1 VRILIIGGTRF
12 IGPFLVRQLTEQGH
26 HVIVYHRGDHAA
38 AVPEGVE
45 QIIAP
50 AEPGAGSDRYHLGV
64 FADRFRARRP
74 DVVVHMI
81 AFTRDD
87 AQAFVRVFKGVAGR
101 AVVLSSSDVY
111 RVMGRINRTEPGP
124 PLPVPL
130 NEDGPLREKL
140 SLHGDD
146 YEKRWVEQVLLAEA
160 ELPATLLRFAAVYG
174 PGDYRCQN
182 WIKRMIDERPAILIG
197 NSEAAFRFAH
207 CYAQDAAWATALA
220 VTNERAAGRIFN
232 VGELSTPTQRA
243 RLEDF
248 ARLGGYQGRIVEV
261 PDQKLLP
268 AAGWEDFSQD
278 WTLDTTR
285 IRSELGFSEISNHEE
300 GIRATIDW
308 QRRHP
313 NHQLDLSHFD
323 YAAEDRVLADM
334 PT

>member
-12 IGPFLVRQLTEQGH
+12 IGPFLVRQLAEQGH
-26 HVIVYHRGDHAA
+26 HLTVYHRGDHAA

-50 AEPGAGSDRYHLGV
+50 AEPGPTADRYHLSV
-64 FADRFRARRP
+64 FSDRFRARKP

-130 NEDGPLREKL
+130 DEDAPLREKL
-140 SLHGDD
+140 SLHGED
-146 YEKRWVEQVLLAEA
+146 YEKRWVEQVVSAEPQ
-160 ELPATLLRFAAVYG
+160 LQATFLRFGAVYG
-174 PGDYRCQN
+174 PGDYRCQR
-182 WIKRMIDERPAILIG
+182 WIKRMIDQRPAILIG
-197 NSEAAFRFAH
+197 KAEAGFRFTH
-207 CYAQDAAWATALA
+207 CYAQDAGWATALA
-220 VTNERAAGRIFN
+220 VTNDRCAGRVYN
-232 VGELSTPTQRA
+232 VGELNTPTERG

-248 ARLGGYQGRIVEV
+248 ARLGGYRGRIVEA
-261 PDQKLLP
+261 PDEK
-268 AAGWEDFSQD
+268 GGDDFSQH

-285 IRSELGFSEISNHEE
+285 IRNELGFSEISDYDQ

-308 QRRHP
+308 QRQHP
-313 NHQLDLSHFD
+313 NHQLDPANFD
-323 YAAEDRVLADM
+323 YAAEDRVLGGGGAHAD
-334 PT
+334 

>member
-1 VRILIIGGTRF
+1 MRILIIGGTRF
-12 IGPFLVRQLTEQGH
+12 VGPFLVRQLAEQGH
-26 HVIVYHRGDHAA
+26 HVIIYHRGDHAA

-50 AEPGAGSDRYHLGV
+50 AEPGPTSDRYHLGV
-64 FADRFRARRP
+64 FADRFGARRP
-74 DVVVHMI
+74 EVVVHMI

-87 AQAFVRVFKGVAGR
+87 AQAFVRVFKGVAAR

-124 PLPVPL
+124 PLAVPL

-140 SLHGDD
+140 SIHGED
-146 YEKRWVEQVLLAEA
+146 YEKRWVEQVVLVEP
-160 ELPATLLRFAAVYG
+160 ELPATLLRLGAVYG

-182 WIKRMIDERPAILIG
+182 WIKRMIDQRPAILIG
-197 NSEAAFRFAH
+197 KSEAGFRFAH
-207 CYAQDAAWATALA
+207 CYAQDAASAAALA
-220 VTNERAAGRIFN
+220 VTNERSAGRIYN
-232 VGELSTPTQRA
+232 VSELSTPTQRQ
-243 RLEDF
+243 RLADF

-261 PDQKLLP
+261 PDHKLLP

-285 IRSELGFSEISNHEE
+285 IRSELGFCEISNYED

-308 QRRHP
+308 QCSHP
-313 NHQLDLSHFD
+313 NHQLDPSHFD
-323 YAAEDRVLADM
+323 YAAEDRVLAGM
-334 PT
+334 PA

>member
-1 VRILIIGGTRF
+1 MRILIIGGTRF
-12 IGPFLVRQLTEQGH
+12 IGPFLVRQLAEQGH
-26 HVIVYHRGDHAA
+26 HVVVYHRGDHAA

-50 AEPGAGSDRYHLGV
+50 AEAGPTSDRYHLGV
-64 FADRFRARRP
+64 FADRFRARQP

-87 AQAFVRVFKGVAGR
+87 ATAFVRVFKGVAGR

-130 NEDGPLREKL
+130 DEEAPLREKL
-140 SLHGDD
+140 SIHGED
-146 YEKRWVEQVLLAEA
+146 YEKRWVELVASAEA
-160 ELPATLLRFAAVYG
+160 QLPVTMLRFGAVYG
-174 PGDYRCQN
+174 PGDYRCQD
-182 WIKRMIDERPAILIG
+182 WIKRMIDQRPAILIG
-197 NSEAAFRFAH
+197 KAEAQFRFTH

-220 VTNERAAGRIFN
+220 VTSARAAGRVYN
-232 VGELSTPTQRA
+232 VGELNTPTQRK

-248 ARLGGYQGRIVEV
+248 ARLAGYTGRIVEV
-261 PDQKLLP
+261 PDEKRLP
-268 AAGWEDFSQD
+268 SAGSEDFSQH

-285 IRSELGFSEISNHEE
+285 IREELGFGEISNYEE
-300 GIRATIDW
+300 GILATIDW

-313 NHQLDLSHFD
+313 NHQLDTSHFD
-323 YAAEDRVLADM
+323 YAAEDRLLAEAGS
-334 PT
+334 

>member
-12 IGPFLVRQLTEQGH
+12 IGPFLVRQLAEQGH

-50 AEPGAGSDRYHLGV
+50 AEAGPPSDRYHLGV
-64 FADRFRARRP
+64 FADRFRARQP

-87 AQAFVRVFKGVAGR
+87 AMVFARVFKGVAGR

-124 PLPVPL
+124 AIPLPL
-130 NEDGPLREKL
+130 NEDSPLREKL
-140 SLHGDD
+140 SIHGED
-146 YEKRWVEQVLLAEA
+146 YEKRWVEQVVAAESS
-160 ELPATLLRFAAVYG
+160 LRPTLLRFGAVYG
-174 PGDYRCQN
+174 PGDYRCQD
-182 WIKRMIDERPAILIG
+182 WIKRMIDQRPAILIG
-197 NSEAAFRFAH
+197 KGEARFRFTH
-207 CYAQDAAWATALA
+207 CYAQDAAWATTLA
-220 VTNERAAGRIFN
+220 TTNERSAGRTFN
-232 VGELSTPTQRA
+232 VGELNTPTQRQ

-248 ARLGGYQGRIVEV
+248 ARLGGYAGCIVEI
-261 PDQKLLP
+261 PDEKRLP
-268 AAGWEDFSQD
+268 AGKEDFSQD

-285 IRSELGFSEISNHEE
+285 IRNELGFCEISKYED
-300 GIRATIDW
+300 GVRATIDW

-313 NHQLDLSHFD
+313 NHQLDPSQFD
-323 YAAEDRVLADM
+323 YEAEDRLLAGM
-334 PT
+334 PA